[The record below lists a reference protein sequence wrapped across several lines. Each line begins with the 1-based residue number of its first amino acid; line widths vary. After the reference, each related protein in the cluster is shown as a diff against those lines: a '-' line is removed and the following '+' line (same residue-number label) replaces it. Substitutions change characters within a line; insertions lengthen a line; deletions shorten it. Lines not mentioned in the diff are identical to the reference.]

1 VSEKLR
7 RISEIKTIQQ
17 RQGEMRALL
26 DPGLF
31 LAHLKKPEVM
41 RSETNAEFSIE
52 VPALI
57 DNSKHLSRLS
67 QKLAEALMRY
77 EKVIKEEFVTNPIPI
92 NLDNDADV
100 ERIVDDL
107 FDIEDKV
114 LDATSDFA
122 PYKDLVLAFLGFPDL
137 VKVVAVIDD
146 VLELENT
153 LHQLSFGMRDFLIDL
168 HDFFAKTRIEETYP
182 EDSIENLYVLAND
195 LREHGMWD
203 LAAVVDG
210 IISEIEKQVP
220 ISRSANIL
228 LDKIKVKPLYLA
240 LAKAEEKLED
250 IRSKVKDPDIEIS
263 ATFALMPVA
272 ILKATLSMVLEAAV
286 GLVNIANRMRNNL
299 SEFGYKS
306 SFQPP
311 TFYLISRFGYAI
323 EDVIQQIPDELTLSQ
338 LLSDVTHALHEIAE
352 SLLFYSNYLSGQVKI
367 PATYLF
373 KFRNCPVPVYSTIDS
388 GPLVN
393 FATAWLNT
401 ICQSIQD
408 GIVTDVDKKALFG
421 YISDS
426 SGAIFK
432 VGGGLSDTVHVLKD
446 GDEWF
451 IEYIG
456 GDILTNNAL
465 SKLWGAAPG
474 VKVSDVDEHGVTAVV
489 RDEKMLP
496 FIGAL
501 LGFATSLVNEIFNY
515 GVAGAINRI
524 IQRAEEISPQ
534 LALLVKKAF
543 ST

>member
-1 VSEKLR
+1 
-7 RISEIKTIQQ
+7 
-17 RQGEMRALL
+17 MRALL
-26 DPGLF
+26 DPDLF
-31 LAHLKKPEVM
+31 LAHLKKPEIM
-41 RSETNAEFSIE
+41 RSEANAEFSIE
-52 VPALI
+52 VSALI
-57 DNSKHLSRLS
+57 GNSKHLNSKHLSRLS

-92 NLDNDADV
+92 SLDNDADV

-137 VKVVAVIDD
+137 VDVVSVVDD
-146 VLELENT
+146 VLELEDA
-153 LHQLSFGMRDFLIDL
+153 LHRLSFGMRNFLIHL
-168 HDFFAKTRIEETYP
+168 HGFFAKTRIEETYP
-182 EDSIENLYVLAND
+182 EDSIENLYVLADD
-195 LREHGMWD
+195 LREHGMRD

-210 IISEIEKQVP
+210 IVSEIEKQVP
-220 ISRSANIL
+220 ISRTANIL
-228 LDKIKVKPLYLA
+228 LGEIKLKPLYLA
-240 LAKAEEKLED
+240 LVEAEEKLED
-250 IRSKVKDPDIEIS
+250 IRSKVKDPYIETS

-272 ILKATLSMVLEAAV
+272 ILKDTLSMVLEAAV
-286 GLVNIANRMRNNL
+286 GLVNIADKMRNNL
-299 SEFGYKS
+299 SKFGYKS

-311 TFYLISRFGYAI
+311 TFYLISKFGYTI

-352 SLLFYSNYLSGQVKI
+352 SLLVYSNYLSGQVKI

-373 KFRNCPVPVYSTIDS
+373 KFRNCSVPVYSTIDS

-393 FATAWLNT
+393 FTIAWLNT

-408 GIVTDVDKKALFG
+408 GVVTDVDKKALFG

-426 SGAIFK
+426 SSAIFK
-432 VGGGLSDTVHVLKD
+432 VGGGLSDAVHVLKD

-456 GDILTNNAL
+456 GDILTNSAL
-465 SKLWGAAPG
+465 SKLWGAVPG
-474 VKVSDVDEHGVTAVV
+474 VKVTDVDEHGVTAVI

-501 LGFATSLVNEIFNY
+501 LGFATSLVIEIFNY
-515 GVAGAINRI
+515 GLAGAINRI